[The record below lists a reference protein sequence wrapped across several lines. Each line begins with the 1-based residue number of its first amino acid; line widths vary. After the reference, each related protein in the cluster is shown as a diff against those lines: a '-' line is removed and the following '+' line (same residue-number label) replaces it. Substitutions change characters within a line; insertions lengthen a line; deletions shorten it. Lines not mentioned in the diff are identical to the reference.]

1 MRLTA
6 ICTVFGSL
14 AATIAYAVPAS
25 ALDLAGLSNRNEIVL
40 FSDMGPGKARALAI
54 TGVTGKIIGID
65 VRPAD
70 GLLYALGT
78 DSTLYTINTQTG
90 AATQKAK
97 LSVPIDSV
105 DHIIVDFNPQADRMR
120 IVGSTGQSLRVN
132 VDTGQT
138 IVDGKLAYRA
148 GDRNA
153 GKAFGI
159 YAGAYINS
167 FKGATQTQLF
177 EIDSKNGTYV
187 VQDPPNDGVLRTVGM
202 TGLPANTIV
211 EGMDIYTDAKDNYI
225 GFAVAGAAL
234 HSLDV
239 GTGKL
244 RKIGAIGNG
253 KTAIIDIAVLTPR
266 M

>member
-1 MRLTA
+1 MRLIAIYAALGSMTA
-6 ICTVFGSL
+6 VIAS
-14 AATIAYAVPAS
+14 AAPAT
-25 ALDLAGLSNRNEIVL
+25 ALDLAGLSDRNEIVL
-40 FSDMGPGKARALAI
+40 FTDKAPGKTRTVAI

-70 GLLYALGT
+70 GALYALGT
-78 DSTLYTINTQTG
+78 DNTLYTINTQTG
-90 AATQKAK
+90 AATMKSK

-105 DHIIVDFNPQADRMR
+105 DHIIVDFNPQADRLR
-120 IVGSTGQSLRVN
+120 VIGSTGQNLRVN

-153 GKAFGI
+153 GKPFGI

-177 EIDSKNGTYV
+177 EIDSQNGTYV

-202 TGLPANTIV
+202 TGLPVNTIV
-211 EGMDIYTDAKDNYI
+211 DGMDIYTDGKDNYI
-225 GFAVAGAAL
+225 GFAVAKAAL

-239 GTGKL
+239 GTGKI
-244 RKIGAIGNG
+244 RRIGVIGNG
-253 KTAIIDIAVLTPR
+253 AAAIIDVAVLTPR